1 MIGGGH
7 MSGVNSVGENLNNY
21 LVSSLS
27 SGKRIQNASNGA
39 AEMAILQKQERQVG
53 GINAGTNNMQMAKDA
68 INIADGAI
76 SGITDS
82 LQRMK
87 ELAIQASNGTLS
99 KEDKQYIQMEIDEL
113 KAGIGEAAET
123 TNYNGVKLLDNED
136 GKVTMAINSDGGEK
150 EFSKVD
156 ATLDYLGIK
165 DFDVT
170 KSFDLKTIDSALE
183 KVSGGRAKLG
193 AQSNSF
199 DVAINYNNG
208 ISYNTVASQSRMGD
222 TEYGD
227 YIQKLKKQQVLND
240 VQIQMQKR
248 RQEDEERRVTGL
260 F

>member
-1 MIGGGH
+1 MIGGEH
-7 MSGVNSVGENLNNY
+7 MSGVHSVGENLNNY

-39 AEMAILQKQERQVG
+39 AELAILQEQEREVG
-53 GINAGTNNMQMAKDA
+53 GINAGTNNMKQAKDA
-68 INIADGAI
+68 INIADGAVDD
-76 SGITDS
+76 ITES
-82 LQRMK
+82 LHRMR

-99 KEDKQYIQMEIDEL
+99 DEDKSYIQMEIDEL
-113 KAGIGEAAET
+113 KAGIGDVAKSA
-123 TNYNGVKLLDNED
+123 NYNGVKLLDNED
-136 GKVTMAINSDGGEK
+136 GKVTMAINADGAEK
-150 EFSKVD
+150 EFSTIN

-170 KSFDLKTIDSALE
+170 KDFDLKTIDSALE
-183 KVSGGRAKLG
+183 KVSGGRAKMG
-193 AQSNSF
+193 AQSNAF

-248 RQEDEERRVTGL
+248 RQEDEARRVTGL

>member
-1 MIGGGH
+1 MR
-7 MSGVNSVGENLNNY
+7 ELA
-21 LVSSLS
+21 L
-27 SGKRIQNASNGA
+27 QASNGA
-39 AEMAILQKQERQVG
+39 
-53 GINAGTNNMQMAKDA
+53 
-68 INIADGAI
+68 
-76 SGITDS
+76 
-82 LQRMK
+82 
-87 ELAIQASNGTLS
+87 LS
-99 KEDKQYIQMEIDEL
+99 KEDKSYIKMEIDQL

-136 GKVTMAINSDGGEK
+136 GKVTMAINADGGEH
-150 EFSKVD
+150 EFSKVN

-193 AQSNSF
+193 AQSNAF

-227 YIQKLKKQQVLND
+227 YIQKLKKQQLLND
-240 VQIQMQKR
+240 VQAQMQKR
-248 RQEDEERRVTGL
+248 RQENEERRVTGL